1 VRFLVVCVKVPVEN
15 GEKTRK
21 VLLEN
26 NILDKSYRI
35 KKEGN
40 YLYIPLN
47 SAGLKL
53 RKSEI
58 EVNPKDLLTHENLS
72 GFRRVFESSRLRKPS
87 VFESSWDSGID
98 DLGLEI
104 VELNEDE
111 LEKVERKKSES
122 FKDYLLKN
130 FEKEIEEGII
140 AHSYDVVGDIAI
152 LQISDEM
159 DLETRKEIGKAALK
173 LIPSVKTVFRRK
185 SEILGDFRVR
195 ELEHLAGE
203 YKTLTLYKENGYRL
217 WVDVEKVY
225 FSPRLGWERK
235 RIMDKVN
242 YDDIVV
248 DMFCG
253 VGPYSI
259 ACKNAKKIYSIDIN
273 PDAIELL
280 KKNIELN
287 HLENKIVPIL
297 EDVRKVDVKGN
308 RVIMNLPKYAHEFVD
323 KALDIVEENGVIHY
337 YTIGKD
343 FEDAEKLFGSKCEF
357 EILEKRIVK
366 SYSPREY
373 ILAIDFKILKK

>member
-1 VRFLVVCVKVPVEN
+1 LVVCVKVPVEN

>member
-1 VRFLVVCVKVPVEN
+1 MRFLVVCVKVPVEN

-58 EVNPKDLLTHENLS
+58 
-72 GFRRVFESSRLRKPS
+72 FESSRLRKPS

-373 ILAIDFKILKK
+373 VLAIDFKILKK